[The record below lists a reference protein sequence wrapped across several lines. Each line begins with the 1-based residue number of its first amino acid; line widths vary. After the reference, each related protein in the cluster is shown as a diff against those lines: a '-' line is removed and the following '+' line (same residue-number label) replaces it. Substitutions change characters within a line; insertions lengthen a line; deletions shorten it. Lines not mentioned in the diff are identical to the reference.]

1 MTIHSTGKKAY
12 TVVVAPAEVDIASS
26 NALRDDLE
34 RAIQGGNPWV
44 IADLSNVEFIDSTG
58 LGAILAAH
66 HLAEQYGGTLV
77 VVGPAERTQ
86 KLLTITQ
93 IDRVL
98 DIYPTVE
105 DVPEP

>member
-1 MTIHSTGKKAY
+1 MTIDEAGKREY

-34 RAIQGGNPWV
+34 RAMQVNPWV
-44 IADLSNVEFIDSTG
+44 IVDLSSVVFIDSTG
-58 LGAILAAH
+58 LGAILSAH

-77 VVGPAERTQ
+77 VVGPDERTK

-93 IDRVL
+93 LDRVL

-105 DVPEP
+105 DVPGA